1 MVQQGCRV
9 VIADLPSSEGDKVAS
24 DLGEKCVFVPTDVS
38 SESDV
43 KQAIKTVV
51 NKCGPLRI
59 AVNTAGIVKL
69 AKTLS
74 DEGEVHPLDIFEE
87 ISKINLMG
95 TFNVTRL
102 AAQHMATNEP
112 DEGGERGVII
122 NTSSVHAYDGQS
134 GKVAYSASKGAI
146 NSMTLPL
153 ARDLGRHGI
162 RVNTIA
168 PGMFLTPMLTK
179 SRPEPS
185 EQQKM
190 AQIVPFPKRIGDPA
204 EFAQLVQTI
213 IENKMINGE
222 VIRIDGGVRMP

>member
-1 MVQQGCRV
+1 M
-9 VIADLPSSEGDKVAS
+9 IL
-24 DLGEKCVFVPTDVS
+24 EKNVS
-38 SESDV
+38 SEIDV
-43 KQAIKTVV
+43 KQAIETVV
-51 NKCGPLRI
+51 DWCGPLRV
-59 AVNTAGIVKL
+59 AVNTAGIVKI

-74 DEGEVHPLDIFEE
+74 DGGEVHPLHTFEE
-87 ISKINLMG
+87 ILKINLTG

-102 AAQHMATNEP
+102 AAEQMATNEP

-122 NTSSVHAYDGQS
+122 NTSSIHAYDGQS
-134 GKVAYSASKGAI
+134 GKVAYSATKGAI
-146 NSMTLPL
+146 NSMTLPM
-153 ARDLGRHGI
+153 ARDLGQHGI
-162 RVNTIA
+162 RVNAIA

-190 AQIVPFPKRIGDPA
+190 AQIVPFPKRIGDPT

-213 IENKMINGE
+213 IENKMMNGE